1 MATATRPTTRAASSS
16 SWRRDARPKLE
27 QLSYA
32 VLALG
37 DSSYPRF
44 CEAGRQVDER
54 LAALGAKR
62 LFERVDCDVDYEKLA
77 TPWVEKVVT
86 GAREALGAQPGRHG
100 HAAAHGAVRAA
111 VLARESIPGRN
122 PGQPAPDRA

>member
-1 MATATRPTTRAASSS
+1 MRAASSN
-16 SWRRDARPKLE
+16 SWRRDRAPKLE

-44 CEAGRQVDER
+44 CETGRQVDER

-62 LFERVDCDVDYEKLA
+62 LCCRVECDVDYDTLA
-77 TPWVEKVVT
+77 TPWLE
-86 GAREALGAQPGRHG
+86 R
-100 HAAAHGAVRAA
+100 
-111 VLARESIPGRN
+111 S
-122 PGQPAPDRA
+122 